1 MATIR
6 KLFSNESVEDLEK
19 ENLGLE
25 GKSLQHTKSIRE
37 MEKSKTK
44 ITNELELMWNLDDDR
59 KRKELMKKEEALQKK
74 ITKEDAVRNMID
86 IQIIV
91 NGSIIHE
98 KRNHAKLP
106 ERLRTI
112 LPKLYKIKKNIN
124 TKNAEKK
131 HYELIALAGHDPN
144 MNVPDGKRY
153 DEEHLTSIGITG
165 GKSAKNTRKSRKNNG
180 KTQKSRR

>member
-1 MATIR
+1 MR
-6 KLFSNESVEDLEK
+6 KGV
-19 ENLGLE
+19 
-25 GKSLQHTKSIRE
+25 QHTKSIRE
-37 MEKSKTK
+37 MKKSKTE
-44 ITNELELMWNLDDDR
+44 ITNELELIWNLDDGR

-74 ITKEDAVRNMID
+74 IRKEDAVRNMID

-98 KRNHAKLP
+98 KRTHAEWP
-106 ERLRTI
+106 ERLRSI

-131 HYELIALAGHDPN
+131 HYELIALAGDDKN

-153 DEEHLTSIGITG
+153 DEETSIGITG
-165 GKSAKNTRKSRKNNG
+165 GKSAKKTRKSIKSNGKTRKSR
-180 KTQKSRR
+180 R

>member
-1 MATIR
+1 MVTIR

-37 MEKSKTK
+37 MKKSKTE
-44 ITNELELMWNLDDDR
+44 ITNELELIWNLDDGR

-74 ITKEDAVRNMID
+74 IRKEDAVRNMID

-98 KRNHAKLP
+98 KRKHVDWP

-112 LPKLYKIKKNIN
+112 LPKLYTPLNIIN
-124 TKNAEKK
+124 RTK
-131 HYELIALAGHDPN
+131 
-144 MNVPDGKRY
+144 Y
-153 DEEHLTSIGITG
+153 D
-165 GKSAKNTRKSRKNNG
+165 
-180 KTQKSRR
+180 